1 MSIFK
6 QFGTDKKLEQ
16 EGVLVEYPANEDG
29 SIPSFRLARM
39 CRSNKRYMKAVE
51 AATRPHKRAIE
62 LGTIKPETAEEVF
75 LDVFVGTILLGWD
88 NIQDNAWLEIPF
100 SKEAAKNL
108 LKELPDLYDDLQEKA
123 KNMSLFLESEME
135 TEQKN

>member
-16 EGVLVEYPANEDG
+16 DGVLVEYPANEDG

-88 NIQDNAWLEIPF
+88 NIQDNTWLEIPF

-135 TEQKN
+135 QEAKN

>member
-39 CRSNKRYMKAVE
+39 CRSNKRYTRAVE
-51 AATRPHKRAIE
+51 LATRPHKQALKHE
-62 LGTIKPETAEEVF
+62 TLKPEIAEEVF
-75 LDVFVGTILLGWD
+75 LDVFVGTILLSWD
-88 NIQDNAWLEIPF
+88 NIQDKNGKAVIFNKENA
-100 SKEAAKNL
+100 KDL
-108 LKELPDLYDDLQEKA
+108 LKKLPDLYDDLQEKA
-123 KNMSLFLESEME
+123 KDISLFLEAEME
-135 TEQKN
+135 QEEKN

>member
-16 EGVLVEYPANEDG
+16 DGVLVEYPANEDG
-29 SIPSFRLARM
+29 SIPSFKLARM

-88 NIQDNAWLEIPF
+88 NITGLDGKAILFNKENAKDLM
-100 SKEAAKNL
+100 KK
-108 LKELPDLYDDLQEKA
+108 LPDLYDDLQEKA

-135 TEQKN
+135 QEAKN

>member
-16 EGVLVEYPANEDG
+16 DGVLVEYPANEDG

-75 LDVFVGTILLGWD
+75 LDVFVGTILLGWE
-88 NIQDNAWLEIPF
+88 NIQDNVGLVIPF
-100 SKEAAKNL
+100 SKEAAKSLMKN
-108 LKELPDLYDDLQEKA
+108 LPDLYDDLQEKA
-123 KNMSLFLESEME
+123 KNMSLFHESEME
-135 TEQKN
+135 QEAKN